1 MRKTTAEGCGMSGV
15 RGRLRLGTGLCLA
28 AGLLA
33 WLGGWAEAR
42 EVKFSGGVIVEEV
55 SSLPYA
61 QTVAKIEAAIKG
73 ARLVVVGEPNYQMMQ
88 RMVGR
93 ERKGAKAY
101 FIFRP
106 DLGTPIFEN
115 DPNAAMEIP
124 LKILIM
130 EQPDG
135 KTLIRY
141 KKPSSIMVDYKGLSD
156 LAKQLDDIMTKIA
169 EAGMK

>member
-1 MRKTTAEGCGMSGV
+1 MATA
-15 RGRLRLGTGLCLA
+15 L
-28 AGLLA
+28 LLA
-33 WLGGWAEAR
+33 VGFLSWGGGGIEAG
-42 EVKFSGGVIVEEV
+42 EVRFSGGVIVEQV
-55 SSLPYA
+55 SSVPYA
-61 QTVAKIEAAIKG
+61 QAVAKIEAAIKG

-106 DLGTPIFEN
+106 DLGTPIFDN

-130 EQPDG
+130 EGSDG
-135 KTLIRY
+135 KTVIRY
-141 KKPSSIMVDYKGLSD
+141 KKPSSVLADYKGLSG
-156 LAKQLDDIMTKIA
+156 LGQQLDDIMAKIA